1 MDTQYIAYNVLN
13 KYHSKLACFDLD
25 HTLIETKSNK
35 ILPVD
40 IDDWQFKPFV
50 VDTLQFLHNQNWS
63 IIVFTNQKQ
72 CKAILPVPELKVKF
86 EQIQTAVGNDIP
98 LTFFAAL
105 EKDLYRK
112 PYTGMWQL
120 LMQQVD
126 NKYDEAFFCGDAY
139 EKKRFDDIYFAKNNN
154 IPFIKSVDLFKKT
167 NTIDVSSMQYT
178 IDFKPPIKFVN
189 KTLIDKEKKEL
200 ELFMKDHKYIFI
212 VGSPASGNTHFCK
225 THLSNY
231 TRLSKDEYNT
241 KSKYLNA
248 VTKNKNN
255 ALVFDNTNHTSKG
268 RDEIIQKLPKNASI
282 GFIFRNIDKDEV
294 MYLNKYRYFTSNYK
308 STLLP
313 DVVIHTYFKN
323 VEVPNNNVLKISH
336 WIDRLET
343 RFCI

>member
-1 MDTQYIAYNVLN
+1 MYTQYIAYNVHN

-50 VDTLQFLHNQNWS
+50 IDTLQFLHNQNWS

-86 EQIQTAVGNDIP
+86 EQIQTAVGNNIP

-112 PYTGMWQL
+112 PYTGMLHL

-126 NKYDEAFFCGDAY
+126 NKYDEAFFCGDAF

-154 IPFIKSVDLFKKT
+154 IPFIKPVDLFKKT
-167 NTIDVSSMQYT
+167 NTINVSSMQY
-178 IDFKPPIKFVN
+178 IVDFKPPIKFVN
-189 KTLIDKEKKEL
+189 KALIDKEKKEL
-200 ELFMKDHKYIFI
+200 ELFMKNHKYIFI
-212 VGSPASGNTHFCK
+212 ISAPVSGKTHFCK

-231 TRLSKDEYNT
+231 IRLNT
-241 KSKYLNA
+241 KSKYLN
-248 VTKNKNN
+248 TITENKNK
-255 ALVFDNTNHTSKG
+255 AFVFDNTNYTSKG
-268 RDEIIQKLPKNASI
+268 RNEIIQELPKDASI
-282 GFIFRNIDKDEV
+282 GFIFRNIEKEET

-313 DVVIHTYFKN
+313 DVAMHTYFKN
-323 VEVPNNNVLKISH
+323 VEVPDNNVLKISH

-343 RFCI
+343 RFCV